1 MVLLINKSNSSF
13 VVNEEL
19 TIKSGA
25 INEVSSEIADKL
37 VKMYPQSFEVKI
49 IGQSDKSN
57 KVDEKSI
64 PAATEEEK
72 SVEVKKKGRRPK
84 IQIVK

>member
-1 MVLLINKSNSSF
+1 MVLLINKTDSTF
-13 VVNEEL
+13 KVNETL
-19 TIKSGA
+19 TIKARA

-37 VKMYPQSFEVKI
+37 MKMYPQSFEVKI
-49 IGQSDKSN
+49 IGQSDKSD
-57 KVDEKSI
+57 KVDEKSM